1 MAVVLLQIFT
11 WVGMRQLAALGFFVP
26 KKFLPLQLLPL
37 AVGYVGYIVLG
48 NLSLNL
54 NNVGFYQVRLPEQCD
69 EQSAPPLA
77 GLAGM
82 VSSRLMGRW
91 AEEHEPVVCWPPAVH
106 PADYEGCCGT
116 HGDCA

>member
-69 EQSAPPLA
+69 EQSAPPIA
-77 GLAGM
+77 GLAACSALG
-82 VSSRLMGRW
+82 
-91 AEEHEPVVCWPPAVH
+91 
-106 PADYEGCCGT
+106 
-116 HGDCA
+116 